1 MPTPIRVLHFADI
14 HIGMENYGHL
24 DSATGINSRV
34 LDFLR
39 RFDEVITYGLKHD
52 VDLVIFAGDAF
63 KTRDPNPTLQRE
75 FARRVKRLV
84 DAGVPLVMLVG
95 NHDLPAME
103 KKASSIDIYRTLGVP
118 NVIVSWEEAL
128 HIVETKRGRVQIA
141 TAPYP
146 MRNRLMAQAEHQGK
160 SIEELDKSLQEI
172 VGDNIRAL
180 ADQIDARWPAI
191 LTGHFTVSGA
201 VYGSERSVMIGGDVP
216 ALKSVLTDGPW
227 DYVALGHIHKHQDLN
242 EGRYPAVVYPGS
254 LERIDFGE
262 EREAKGFCWVELVKG
277 QTTWQFVEVAARPFV
292 TISVD
297 GRSAVDPTEAVLAAI
312 AQQSVTGAIV
322 RVTVRLR
329 ADQDLHDQDVRAA
342 LREAD
347 FVAGINRQ
355 VDQAARD
362 RLGGV
367 SPEGLTHDQLL
378 ARYLSAK
385 QIPADRA
392 AILLQRA
399 ADLMRPNGGVYESE
413 N

>member
-24 DSATGINSRV
+24 DSATGINTRV

-39 RFDEVITYGLKHD
+39 RFDEVITYGLNHD

-75 FARRVKRLV
+75 FARRVKRIV
-84 DAGVPLVMLVG
+84 DADVPIVMLVG

-118 NVIVSWEEAL
+118 NVIVGWQEYL
-128 HIVETKRGRVQIA
+128 HVVETKRGTV
-141 TAPYP
+141 
-146 MRNRLMAQAEHQGK
+146 QAEHQGK

-262 EREAKGFCWVELVKG
+262 EREAKGFCWVELAKG
-277 QTTWQFVEVAARPFV
+277 QTTWRFVEVAARPFV
-292 TISVD
+292 TILVD
-297 GRSAVDPTEAVLAAI
+297 ARSADDPTEAVLAAI
-312 AQQSVTGAIV
+312 AQQSVIGAIV

-329 ADQDLHDQDVRAA
+329 ADQDLHDQNVRAA

-355 VDQAARD
+355 VDQVARD

-385 QIPADRA
+385 QVPADRA

-399 ADLMRPNGGVYESE
+399 ADLMRPGG
-413 N
+413 